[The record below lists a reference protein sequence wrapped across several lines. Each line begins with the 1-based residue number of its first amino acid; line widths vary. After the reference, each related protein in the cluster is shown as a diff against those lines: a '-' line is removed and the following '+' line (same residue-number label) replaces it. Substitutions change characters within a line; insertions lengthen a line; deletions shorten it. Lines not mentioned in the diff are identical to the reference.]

1 MSNRSAHSTA
11 KLDLLADAG
20 LAAPMQMGVEIHPH
34 RGKPWCAPRT
44 RTDVAR
50 HSQRLN
56 TQPVLECLF
65 ERNQSYT
72 SRPTVRQVNV
82 RRRARKT
89 VDDAS
94 MSLQRRI
101 WTRDEPE
108 HLSAE
113 GPPVPSPSATIRT
126 LERLL
131 RRRWFARGPNAL

>member
-1 MSNRSAHSTA
+1 VRVGPIPLRADPSPGARREHALMLPGARNG
-11 KLDLLADAG
+11 LDARRYFRTPVRTG
-20 LAAPMQMGVEIHPH
+20 L
-34 RGKPWCAPRT
+34 
-44 RTDVAR
+44 
-50 HSQRLN
+50 
-56 TQPVLECLF
+56 
-65 ERNQSYT
+65 SYT